1 MLPLTPLGPA
11 FSASLAHAASCVGER
26 FTLPLPSGGMG
37 HGILL
42 HYDAAAFHPDLFAE
56 NGIAIPDSVARS
68 VLKRQADFFHGRL
81 AARLALRSLGVDG
94 DTVIRIG
101 DQREPVWPATI
112 TGSISHTTG
121 IAGAVVASS
130 SAVPGIG
137 LDIEH
142 VVSADAAVAL
152 RGPVVDADEQAVLD
166 TLFGDDPLLGL
177 TIAFSAKESL
187 YKALFPRVGTF
198 FDFDAAV
205 VQYVDTAS
213 RTVRL
218 MLRTQLAPALP
229 AGTCLQV
236 RYDLLSPRLVMTH
249 FA

>member
-1 MLPLTPLGPA
+1 MLPLTPLGPV
-11 FSASLAHAASCVGER
+11 FSASPAHAALCVGER
-26 FTLPLPSGGMG
+26 FTLPLASGSTA

-42 HYDAAAFHPDLFAE
+42 HFDAAAFHPSLFTE
-56 NGIAIPDSVARS
+56 NGIAMPDSVARS
-68 VLKRQADFFHGRL
+68 VVKRQADFFHGRL
-81 AARLALRSLGVDG
+81 AARLALRSLGIDG
-94 DTVIRIG
+94 DTAVGLG
-101 DQREPVWPATI
+101 DRREPLWPAAT
-112 TGSISHTTG
+112 TGSISHTAG

-130 SAVPGIG
+130 DAAPGLG

-142 VVSADAAVAL
+142 VVSGDAAAAL
-152 RGPVVDADEQAVLD
+152 RGPVVDAAEQAVLD
-166 TLFGDDPLLGL
+166 ALFGDDPLLGL

-187 YKALFPRVGTF
+187 YKALFPRVGAF
-198 FDFDAAV
+198 FDFDAAI
-205 VQYVDTAS
+205 VQYVDTAA

-218 MLRTQLAPALP
+218 MLRTTLAPALP